1 MKDRRTFLKATTA
14 FAAVAGVFGYKST
27 HAKNHSNS
35 MENSKGLLQHQ
46 VYFWLKSTVTDADR
60 KVFEKGLRDLIGGI
74 KEVHSAEIGIPA
86 KTEARGVVDLSFG
99 YSLLVW
105 FKSIKE
111 HDIYQAHAVHL
122 KFIDDHSALWEKVVV
137 YDSTVI

>member
-14 FAAVAGVFGYKST
+14 LAAMAGVFGYKSSQ
-27 HAKNHSNS
+27 AKNSSNS
-35 MENSKGLLQHQ
+35 MESAKGLLQHQ

-60 KVFEKGLRDLIGGI
+60 KVFEKGLRDLVGGI
-74 KEVHSAEIGIPA
+74 KEVHSSEIGIPA

-111 HDIYQAHAVHL
+111 HDIYQTHAVHL

>member
-14 FAAVAGVFGYKST
+14 LAAVAGIFGYKSSQ
-27 HAKNHSNS
+27 AKNHSNS
-35 MENSKGLLQHQ
+35 MESSKGLLQHQ

-60 KVFEKGLRDLIGGI
+60 KVFEKGLRDLVGGI
-74 KEVHSAEIGIPA
+74 KEVHRSEIGVPA
-86 KTEARGVVDLSFG
+86 KTTPRDVVDHSFH

-105 FKSIKE
+105 FKTIAD
-111 HDIYQAHAVHL
+111 HDVYAVHPVHQ
-122 KFIDDHSALWEKVVV
+122 KFINDHSTLWEKVVV

>member
-1 MKDRRTFLKATTA
+1 MKDRRTFLKTATVA
-14 FAAVAGVFGYKST
+14 AAVTGLAGIETSQ
-27 HAKNHSNS
+27 AKNLSKS
-35 MENSKGLLQHQ
+35 MESYKGLLQHQ
-46 VYFWLKSTVTDADR
+46 VYFWMKSTITDADR
-60 KVFEKGLRDLIGGI
+60 KAFEKGLRDLIGGI

-111 HDIYQAHAVHL
+111 HDIYQAHAVHQ
-122 KFIDDHSALWEKVVV
+122 KFIADHSALWEKVVV
-137 YDSTVI
+137 YDSDVI